1 MRGSLS
7 KIPPITVYKRLALN
21 EPLLLARNSTTA
33 EQIACLSAVFF
44 SLTRVAARRI
54 LRLLSTSV
62 DLITAGAVDSCE
74 VTARELALASSLKS
88 RAQVVA
94 PMVKSSCSDYGG
106 CEGNI
111 DGLVDV
117 PSRSE
122 EGTTERCAIL
132 SALP

>member
-1 MRGSLS
+1 VRGSLS
-7 KIPPITVYKRLALN
+7 KIAPITVYKRLALT

-33 EQIACLSAVFF
+33 EQIACLSAEFF

-62 DLITAGAVDSCE
+62 DLVTAGAIDSCE
-74 VTARELALASSLKS
+74 ITARELALAAIVKS
-88 RAQVVA
+88 RAKGVA
-94 PMVKSSCSDYGG
+94 PMVKSNCGDYGG

-111 DGLVDV
+111 GGVVDV
-117 PSRSE
+117 LSHPE